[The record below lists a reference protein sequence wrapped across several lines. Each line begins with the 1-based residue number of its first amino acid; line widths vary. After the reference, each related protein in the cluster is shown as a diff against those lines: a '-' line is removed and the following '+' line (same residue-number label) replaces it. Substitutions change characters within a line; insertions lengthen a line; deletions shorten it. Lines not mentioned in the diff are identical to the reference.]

1 MLIQVAKESAEK
13 YSDNF
18 TTPVLLVIKEDSENI
33 DSYLIQANLEEE
45 ARETIKSI
53 LQKENVTRYIL
64 IGKGKVTNQF
74 YKAIEVEDI
83 GLLPKSDYQEILMV
97 AYVDLEGAV
106 EHYICNVEDLIREP
120 YKGKWRKEKM
130 VSIKNVVVREW

>member
-1 MLIQVAKESAEK
+1 
-13 YSDNF
+13 
-18 TTPVLLVIKEDSENI
+18 
-33 DSYLIQANLEEE
+33 
-45 ARETIKSI
+45 
-53 LQKENVTRYIL
+53 
-64 IGKGKVTNQF
+64 
-74 YKAIEVEDI
+74 
-83 GLLPKSDYQEILMV
+83 MV

>member
-1 MLIQVAKESAEK
+1 MFNKELLIQVAKESAEK

-74 YKAIEVEDI
+74 YKAI
-83 GLLPKSDYQEILMV
+83 
-97 AYVDLEGAV
+97 
-106 EHYICNVEDLIREP
+106 LI
-120 YKGKWRKEKM
+120 YK
-130 VSIKNVVVREW
+130 I